1 MHASQAT
8 KVTTNMLTTNNQ
20 RDLMNYISTPAKQ
33 LLSNEIIQS
42 MSVIDWGKA
51 MARANELIQ
60 RDLLISKGFKAWDPQ
75 LDKDCPPYDTANN
88 SPGFDILLEKD
99 GKLVRVQSKLRQ
111 VKGKTDF
118 STQTHFET
126 TRRHSKKN
134 EGETSSTGHVA
145 YSANEFDYVLVT
157 LVNVRDSLNKRNNVN
172 DWSFSLIPIS
182 DLIAPG
188 KECCLPHI
196 PSKILKKNK
205 FTF

>member
-1 MHASQAT
+1 
-8 KVTTNMLTTNNQ
+8 
-20 RDLMNYISTPAKQ
+20 MNHILPSARQLIS
-33 LLSNEIIQS
+33 NDIIQS

-60 RDLLISKGFKAWDPQ
+60 RDLLRSKGFEAWDPQ

-88 SPGFDILLEKD
+88 SPGFDILLKKD

-111 VKGKTDF
+111 VKGNTDF
-118 STQTHFET
+118 SRQTHFET

-134 EGETSSTGHVA
+134 EGESSSTGHVT
-145 YSANEFDYVLVT
+145 YSANEFDFVLVT
-157 LVNVRDSLNKRNNVN
+157 LVNVSKNRNKRNNIN

-196 PSKILKKNK
+196 PSKILKKNA

>member
-1 MHASQAT
+1 MSTIAFKQT
-8 KVTTNMLTTNNQ
+8 K
-20 RDLMNYISTPAKQ
+20 DLMNHILPSARQLIS
-33 LLSNEIIQS
+33 NDIIQS

-60 RDLLISKGFKAWDPQ
+60 RDLLRSKGFEAWDPQ

-88 SPGFDILLEKD
+88 SPGFDILLKKD

-111 VKGKTDF
+111 VKGNTDF
-118 STQTHFET
+118 SRQTHFET

-134 EGETSSTGHVA
+134 EGESSSTGHVA
-145 YSANEFDYVLVT
+145 YSANEFDFVLVT
-157 LVNVRDSLNKRNNVN
+157 LVNVSKNLNKRNNIN

-196 PSKILKKNK
+196 PSKILKKNA

>member
-1 MHASQAT
+1 MLDI
-8 KVTTNMLTTNNQ
+8 NMQTPDKQN
-20 RDLMNYISTPAKQ
+20 LMQCILPSARE
-33 LLSNEIIQS
+33 LLSNDIIQS

-51 MARANELIQ
+51 MARANEIIQ
-60 RDLLISKGFKAWDPQ
+60 RDLLRSKGFEAWDPQ

-88 SPGFDILLEKD
+88 SPGFDILLKKD

-134 EGETSSTGHVA
+134 EGETSSTGHVT
-145 YSANEFDYVLVT
+145 YSDNEFDYVFVS

-188 KECCLPHI
+188 KQCCLPHI

>member
-1 MHASQAT
+1 MSTIAIKQT
-8 KVTTNMLTTNNQ
+8 K
-20 RDLMNYISTPAKQ
+20 DLMNNILPSARQLIS
-33 LLSNEIIQS
+33 NDIIQS

-60 RDLLISKGFKAWDPQ
+60 RDLLRSKGFEAWDPQ

-88 SPGFDILLEKD
+88 SPGFDILLKKD

-111 VKGKTDF
+111 VKGVTDF
-118 STQTHFET
+118 SRQTHFET

-134 EGETSSTGHVA
+134 EGESSSTGHVA
-145 YSANEFDYVLVT
+145 YSANEFDFVLVT
-157 LVNVRDSLNKRNNVN
+157 LVNVSKNLNKRNNIN